1 MTEDKMR
8 RMVTG
13 IVVGV
18 TVLIM
23 TLLAILIWQIVTIC
37 VQNDRIAALQAE
49 QARLEQGIDEEEKNL
64 AFYKSPAGKEV
75 LAIQNDFI
83 RVNGK

>member
-18 TVLIM
+18 TALIM

-37 VQNDRIAALQAE
+37 VQNNRIAELQAE
-49 QARLEQGIDEEEKNL
+49 EARLEQGIDEEEKNL
-64 AFYKSPAGKEV
+64 AFYKSPAGKEM
-75 LAIQNDFI
+75 LAIQNNFI
-83 RVNGK
+83 HSNGR

>member
-18 TVLIM
+18 TALIV
-23 TLLAILIWQIVTIC
+23 TLLTILVWQIVTMC
-37 VQNDRIAALQAE
+37 VQNKRIAELQQE
-49 QARLEQGIDEEEKNL
+49 EARLEQGIEEESSDL
-64 AFYKSPAGKEV
+64 EFYKTPAGKEI
-75 LAIQNDFI
+75 LAIKNNF
-83 RVNGK
+83 VHSNGR